1 MNKDAFLI
9 TEKRPLVIHE
19 AQKSALHH
27 RKWKM
32 IKFFHGSSIK
42 KKELITQF
50 NVLQEKHPLI

>member
-32 IKFFHGSSIK
+32 IKFFHGSLSAFIHK
-42 KKELITQF
+42 LKCFT
-50 NVLQEKHPLI
+50 